1 MAERGR
7 WGSSLASAN
16 LGLAFVVLTWGFN
29 FVCVKLAFQEWT
41 PPALM
46 LARYLLQL
54 PFFAGLLLAA
64 GCGFSAPKRLWPRI
78 LLSGCLASGVY
89 MVLFMEAMQRMG
101 SAQGAVTMATTP
113 LFIALLSALTG
124 GDKLTR
130 NWTIGTFLAFTGV
143 VFSNLD
149 GLMAPGGNS
158 TWFGFILMLAA
169 AVVWAVGVIVIRP
182 VIAELGSVKG
192 MALSMPGAMIVLLPY
207 GIWSLVKTPFASF
220 SFNGWWTLAYLVIV
234 AGALAFMFYYHA
246 IEQLGPAKA
255 TVTQYLIPPTA
266 AVFAWLIF
274 ANEFKAFQWIGLVL
288 ALAGV
293 FVAQRREASPLEGT
307 IEV

>member
-1 MAERGR
+1 MAKAGWRGNKE
-7 WGSSLASAN
+7 APAYF
-16 LGLAFVVLTWGFN
+16 GLAFVVLTWGFN

-54 PFFAGLLLAA
+54 PFFIGLLFAA
-64 GCGFSAPKRLWPRI
+64 GAGFDAPKKLWPRI

-124 GDKLTR
+124 GDKLGR
-130 NWTIGTFLAFTGV
+130 NWTIGTILAFTGV

-149 GLMAPGGNS
+149 GLMATGGNS
-158 TWFGFILMLAA
+158 TWVGFVLMLTAA
-169 AVVWAVGVIVIRP
+169 MVWAIGVIVIRP

-192 MALSMPGAMIVLLPY
+192 MALSMPGAMIVVLPY
-207 GIWSLVKTPFASF
+207 GIMSLINTPFSSF
-220 SFNGWWTLAYLVIV
+220 SPTGWWTLAYLVVV
-234 AGALAFMFYYHA
+234 AGALAFMFYYFA
-246 IEQLGPAKA
+246 IEQLGPARA

-266 AVFAWLIF
+266 AVFAWMIF
-274 ANEFKAFQWIGLVL
+274 ASEFKAFQWVGLVL
-288 ALAGV
+288 ALVGV
-293 FVAQRREASPLEGT
+293 FVAQRREAAPIEGT
-307 IEV
+307 IEA